1 MECVHPKD
9 AGRADARTAGSNQ
22 GNSCLLPGHLS
33 HKVGFPHPGF
43 LEDLIQLQ
51 TGRAGLEKANCYS
64 QQRGQCHLKYSRF
77 QLSPSLASL
86 QRSQNA
92 RGLWHC
98 CVLPDTIM
106 SITIIYTIHRS
117 ESFET
122 GFLYTSKPPKKV
134 CSGYIYLCVL
144 VGFKSLTFCLLTYIG

>member
-1 MECVHPKD
+1 MLW
-9 AGRADARTAGSNQ
+9 SNEA
-22 GNSCLLPGHLS
+22 NSCLLPGHL
-33 HKVGFPHPGF
+33 HNKVGFPHPRF

-51 TGRAGLEKANCYS
+51 TGRAGLEKANCDS
-64 QQRGQCHLKYSRF
+64 QQRGRYHLKYSLF
-77 QLSPSLASL
+77 QMSPSLAFL
-86 QRSQNA
+86 QKSQNA

-98 CVLPDTIM
+98 CVLPNTVM
-106 SITIIYTIHRS
+106 SITIIYTTQRS

-122 GFLYTSKPPKKV
+122 GFLYTSKPHKKI